1 MKAHITIRQTEF
13 DTVWDLLEI
22 NEFYT
27 FAYPVTRFELKDLD
41 GTYRRLKQIDCETLL
56 TNKIKFK

>member
-22 NEFYT
+22 NELYT
-27 FAYPVTRFELKDLD
+27 FAYPVTRLELKDLD
-41 GTYRRLKQIDCETLL
+41 STYRRLKKIDCETLL